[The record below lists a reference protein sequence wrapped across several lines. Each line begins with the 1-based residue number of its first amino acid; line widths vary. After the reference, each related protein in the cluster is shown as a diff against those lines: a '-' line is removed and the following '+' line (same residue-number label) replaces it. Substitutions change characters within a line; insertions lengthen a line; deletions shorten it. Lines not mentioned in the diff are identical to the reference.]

1 MQNCCFIKSNGI
13 FVYSVLYMSC
23 EFVMNIF
30 KKVEK
35 NWYNIIKNW
44 LLLNEIS
51 EFKKV
56 GSVVL
61 W

>member
-1 MQNCCFIKSNGI
+1 VQNCCFIKSNGI

-35 NWYNIIKNW
+35 TGII
-44 LLLNEIS
+44 
-51 EFKKV
+51 
-56 GSVVL
+56 
-61 W
+61 

>member
-1 MQNCCFIKSNGI
+1 
-13 FVYSVLYMSC
+13 MSC

-35 NWYNIIKNW
+35 TGIIIIKNW

>member
-1 MQNCCFIKSNGI
+1 
-13 FVYSVLYMSC
+13 MSC

-35 NWYNIIKNW
+35 TGIIKNW

>member
-1 MQNCCFIKSNGI
+1 MVRLQNCCFIKLNGI

-35 NWYNIIKNW
+35 TGII
-44 LLLNEIS
+44 
-51 EFKKV
+51 
-56 GSVVL
+56 
-61 W
+61 

>member
-1 MQNCCFIKSNGI
+1 MVYCAYVKKNVFYKS
-13 FVYSVLYMSC
+13 
-23 EFVMNIF
+23 
-30 KKVEK
+30 KVIRKVIRSRK

>member
-1 MQNCCFIKSNGI
+1 
-13 FVYSVLYMSC
+13 MSC